1 MGCLSAGQTTTV
13 SRLQH
18 KYRDHSQHV
27 RAAIYH
33 NATPEGLT
41 TLSATVWRM
50 ASPLDEIEAEDGAVV
65 DPGLIP
71 VALTVGRFQFE
82 DGATQVF
89 NSDGTT
95 TYTEHGRPSE
105 GSWYVEGQLLCSFW
119 PPSYTGCYQVTW
131 LVEAGRVTGLH
142 FVDQGGT
149 DHFVGRYMS

>member
-1 MGCLSAGQTTTV
+1 MCCHLPQRNARRSNDA
-13 SRLQH
+13 
-18 KYRDHSQHV
+18 V
-27 RAAIYH
+27 RY
-33 NATPEGLT
+33 GLT
-41 TLSATVWRM
+41 DGI
-50 ASPLDEIEAEDGAVV
+50 SPDEIEAEDGAVV

-71 VALTVGRFQFE
+71 VALTFSRFQFE

-105 GSWYVEGQLLCSFW
+105 GSWYVEGQLFCSFW

-131 LVEAGRVTGLH
+131 LVEAGRITGLH

-149 DHFVGRYMS
+149 DQFVGRYVS